1 MALKAAQLKH
11 LPAGRHTDGPGSY
24 GLMLNV
30 KDSGRR
36 SWVQRL
42 TLAGRRVNFG
52 LGSFPM
58 VGLAEARERAREN
71 AREAYYGRDPRLS
84 RKRTATVPSFG
95 EACDSFI
102 ALQRPGWRSA
112 AKNERNWRSSLAHAG
127 MLNDRPIDSI
137 ETHDVI
143 AVLLPLWHSK
153 HATAKAL
160 RQRIGKVMDWARAA
174 GHRADNPADSR
185 IDAALPSANGH
196 RVEHRAALDWQDA
209 PAAFAK
215 IGTVQGSQRGAA
227 LALQFLILTGVRDG
241 EARGARWSEVD
252 EETATWTIPA
262 DRVKTGSP
270 FRVALSGP
278 ALAVLR
284 EAREH
289 GCKGGR
295 VFCGARGG
303 AVTDSGLRDLQR
315 KLGIAATVHGW
326 RGTFRTWCSDHTVE
340 RALAE
345 HSLNHTFQGD
355 VERSYDHSDRLE
367 ARRPVMALWA
377 RYISG

>member
-1 MALKAAQLKH
+1 MF
-11 LPAGRHTDGPGSY
+11 
-24 GLMLNV
+24 NV

-42 TLAGRRVNFG
+42 TIGGKRVNMG
-52 LGSFPM
+52 LGSYPM
-58 VGLAEARERAREN
+58 IGLAEAREVAREN
-71 AREAYYGRDPRLS
+71 AREAYYGRDPRLT
-84 RKRTATVPSFG
+84 RKRISTVPTFG
-95 EACDSFI
+95 EAVESFI
-102 ALQRPGWRSA
+102 ALQRAGWKAGSR
-112 AKNERNWRSSLAHAG
+112 NESNWRSSLAHAA

-143 AVLLPLWHSK
+143 AVLLPIWHSK

-185 IDAALPSANGH
+185 IDAAFPSANGH

-209 PAAFAK
+209 PAAYRK

-227 LALQFLILTGVRDG
+227 LGLMFAILTGTRRD
-241 EARGARWSEVD
+241 EARLARSSEID
-252 EETATWTIPA
+252 ESIATWTIPA
-262 DRVKTGSP
+262 SRSKNGRA
-270 FRVALSGP
+270 FRVALSGA
-278 ALAVLR
+278 ALAVLT

-289 GCKGGR
+289 GCRGGR

-303 AVTDSGLRDLQR
+303 AVNETAFRDILR
-315 KLGIAATVHGW
+315 KLAIECSTHGW
-326 RGTFRTWCSDHTVE
+326 RGTFRTWCSDHGVE

-345 HSLNHTFQGD
+345 HSLNHIFQGD

-367 ARRPVMALWA
+367 ARRPVAQRWA
-377 RYISG
+377 EYVSG